1 MIMVLK
7 PTNKYQDIQQCHNFR
22 NILNNNF
29 QGHPFLYIAKV
40 LQKSFLQSQN
50 KKHNRRDS

>member
-22 NILNNNF
+22 NILNNDF

-40 LQKSFLQSQN
+40 MQKSFLQSQN